1 MSQNV
6 EVLEGEPCPFCNKKT
21 MTLSQAED
29 DIPFFGKVF
38 IFGMNCTS
46 CGYRKA
52 DVEAAEKKPGS
63 KQTFEVTSQKDL
75 SVRVIKSSEATVKI
89 PHIGSME
96 PGEGSEG
103 FVTNIEGLIERF
115 KKQIEVLRDTAE
127 DEEDRKKAKNML
139 KKLQR
144 VLWGDETLKITL
156 EDPSGNS
163 GFIQQK

>member
-29 DIPFFGKVF
+29 DIPFFGKVY
-38 IFGMNCTS
+38 IFGMNCSS

-52 DVEAAEKKPGS
+52 DLEAAEKKPAS

-75 SVRVIKSSEATVKI
+75 SVRVVKSSEATVKI

-127 DEEDRKKAKNML
+127 DDEDRKKAKNML

-163 GFIQQK
+163 GFILPK